1 MHADIVHN
9 ILLGLQV
16 SFEPMNLMYC
26 FLGVLTGTM
35 IGVLPGIGPVGAM
48 SILLPATFRVTPVG
62 AIIMLAGIYYGA
74 QYGGST
80 TSILVNIPGEVSS
93 IVTCLD
99 GYQMARKGRAGA
111 ALGISAMGSFIG
123 GTVSIAG
130 LIFVAAPL
138 AKAALCFGPPE
149 YFALVCLGL
158 VLITFL
164 SRGSMYKS
172 LIMGLLGL
180 LLSFVGLD
188 NFTAVRRF
196 TFGINELMDGVNII
210 PIVVGLFGVA
220 EILENLEGSLARD
233 REIYQTKLKGLLPTL
248 QDWAEAKWAVVRGA
262 VLGFFLGIL
271 PGGGAVLSSFVSYA
285 LEKKISKHPEKFGTG
300 AIEGVAGPET
310 ANNAAAQS
318 SFIPLLSLGIPANVT
333 MAVLFGGLVIHGI
346 QPGPLLMDNHPDLF
360 WGVVISMYVGNL
372 MLLALNLPL
381 IGLWVKLLKVPYFIL
396 FPMILLFCLIG
407 VYSVNNTVVDIH
419 IMVIFGI
426 VGYLMRKFDFEAA
439 PLALAFVLG
448 PMLETALRESLQL
461 SGGSIGILFTRPISG
476 SCMVLVAALLF
487 LQISPRLR
495 SRKKES
501 MGEGDPEI

>member
-1 MHADIVHN
+1 MSADLAHN

-16 SFEPMNLMYC
+16 TFEPINLIYC
-26 FLGVLTGTM
+26 FVGVLTGTLT
-35 IGVLPGIGPVGAM
+35 GVLPGIGPVGAM
-48 SILLPATFRVTPVG
+48 AILLPATFRFTPVG

-80 TSILVNIPGEVSS
+80 TSILINIPGEVSS

-123 GTVSIAG
+123 GTVAIVG
-130 LIFVAAPL
+130 LMFVAVPL
-138 AKAALCFGPPE
+138 AKAALRFGPPE
-149 YFALVCLGL
+149 YFALMCMGL
-158 VLITFL
+158 VIVTFL
-164 SRGSMYKS
+164 AQGSMYKS
-172 LIMGLLGL
+172 LMMGLLGL

-210 PIVVGLFGVA
+210 PIVVGLFGIA
-220 EILENLEGSLARD
+220 EILQNLEGSLTGG
-233 REIYQTKLKGLLPTL
+233 REVYQTRIGSLLPTL
-248 QDWAEAKWAVVRGA
+248 QDWAAAKWAVVRGA
-262 VLGFFLGIL
+262 FLGFFLGIL

-285 LEKKISKHPEKFGTG
+285 IEKKISKHPEKFGTG
-300 AIEGVAGPET
+300 VIEGVAGPET

-346 QPGPLLMDNHPDLF
+346 QPGPLLMTNHPDLF
-360 WGVVISMYVGNL
+360 WGVVISMYLGNL

-381 IGLWVKLLKVPYFIL
+381 IGLWVRLLRVPYYIL
-396 FPMILLFCLIG
+396 FPLILLFCLIG
-407 VYSVNNTVVDIH
+407 VYSVNNTVVDIY
-419 IMVIFGI
+419 ITIIFGI
-426 VGYLMRKFDFEAA
+426 AGYLMQKFKLEAA

-448 PMLETALRESLQL
+448 PMLETALRASLQM
-461 SGGSIGILFTRPISG
+461 SGGSFTILFTRPISG
-476 SCMVLVAALLF
+476 SCMVLVAALLI
-487 LQISPRLR
+487 LQISSAFR
-495 SRKKES
+495 SKKRVIK
-501 MGEGDPEI
+501 GD

>member
-1 MHADIVHN
+1 MDAGIAHN
-9 ILLGLQV
+9 ILLGLKV
-16 SFEPMNLMYC
+16 TLEPINLMYC
-26 FLGVLTGTM
+26 FVGVLTGTL

-138 AKAALCFGPPE
+138 AKAALYFGPPE
-149 YFALVCLGL
+149 YFALMCLGL
-158 VLITFL
+158 VLVTFL

-172 LIMGLLGL
+172 LMMGLFGL

-210 PIVVGLFGVA
+210 PIVVGLFGIA
-220 EILENLEGSLARD
+220 EILQNLEGSLVES
-233 REIYQTKLKGLLPTL
+233 REIYQTKIGGLLPTL
-248 QDWAEAKWAVVRGA
+248 QDWAQAKWAVVRGA

-285 LEKKISKHPEKFGTG
+285 VEKKISRYPEKFGTG
-300 AIEGVAGPET
+300 VIEGVAGPET

-333 MAVLFGGLVIHGI
+333 MAVLYGGLIIHGV
-346 QPGPLLMDNHPDLF
+346 QPGPLLMTNHPDLF
-360 WGVVISMYVGNL
+360 WGVVISMYLGNL

-381 IGLWVKLLKVPYFIL
+381 IGLWVKLLRVPYYIL
-396 FPMILLFCLIG
+396 FPLILLFCLIG
-407 VYSVNNTVVDIH
+407 VYSVNNTVVDIY
-419 IMVIFGI
+419 ITVIFGI
-426 VGYLMRKFDFEAA
+426 VGYLMQKFGFEAA

-448 PMLETALRESLQL
+448 PMLETALRESLQM
-461 SGGSIGILFTRPISG
+461 SGGSFGILFTRPISG
-476 SCMVLVAALLF
+476 GCMVLVAGLLIV
-487 LQISPRLR
+487 QISSIWR

-501 MGEGDPEI
+501 NAEVGL

>member
-1 MHADIVHN
+1 MQPDIVHN
-9 ILLGLQV
+9 VLLGLQV
-16 SFEPMNLMYC
+16 TLEPMNLIYC

-48 SILLPATFRVTPVG
+48 SILLPATFRVAPVG

-130 LIFVAAPL
+130 LIFVATPL
-138 AKAALCFGPPE
+138 AKAALYFGPPE

-158 VLITFL
+158 LLVMFL

-172 LIMGLLGL
+172 LMIGLLGL

-196 TFGINELMDGVNII
+196 TFNINELMDGVNII

-220 EILENLEGSLARD
+220 EILQNLEGSLD
-233 REIYQTKLKGLLPTL
+233 GTREIYQTKIKGLLPTL
-248 QDWAEAKWAVVRGA
+248 QDWAAAKWAIVRGA

-285 LEKKISKHPEKFGTG
+285 VEKKISKHPERFGTG
-300 AIEGVAGPET
+300 VIEGVAGPET

-333 MAVLFGGLVIHGI
+333 MAVLFGGLIIHGI
-346 QPGPLLMDNHPDLF
+346 QPGPLLMSNHPDLF
-360 WGVVISMYVGNL
+360 WGVVISMYLGNL
-372 MLLALNLPL
+372 MLLALNLPM
-381 IGLWVKLLKVPYFIL
+381 IGLWVKLLRVPYYIL
-396 FPMILLFCLIG
+396 FPLILLFCLIG
-407 VYSVNNTVVDIH
+407 VYSVNNTVVDIY
-419 IMVIFGI
+419 ITVIFGI
-426 VGYLMRKFDFEAA
+426 IGYLMQKFGFEAA

-448 PMLETALRESLQL
+448 PMLETALRESLQM
-461 SGGSIGILFTRPISG
+461 SGGSFSILFTRPISG
-476 SCMVLVAALLF
+476 GCMVLVAALLV
-487 LQISPRLR
+487 LQISSTVI
-495 SRKKES
+495 SRRKEK
-501 MGEGDPEI
+501 

>member
-1 MHADIVHN
+1 MHADIAHN

-16 SFEPMNLMYC
+16 TLEPINLVYC
-26 FLGVLTGTM
+26 FVGVLTGTL

-123 GTVSIAG
+123 STVSIAG

-138 AKAALCFGPPE
+138 AKAALRFGPPE
-149 YFALVCLGL
+149 YFALMCLGL
-158 VLITFL
+158 VLVTFL

-172 LIMGLLGL
+172 LMMGLLGL

-210 PIVVGLFGVA
+210 PIVVGLFGIA
-220 EILENLEGSLARD
+220 EILQNLEGSLAGS
-233 REIYQTKLKGLLPTL
+233 REIYQTRIKGLLPTL

-285 LEKKISKHPEKFGTG
+285 IEKKVSKHPEKFGTG

-333 MAVLFGGLVIHGI
+333 MAVLFGGLIIHGI
-346 QPGPLLMDNHPDLF
+346 QPGPLLMNNHPDLF
-360 WGVVISMYVGNL
+360 WGVVISMYLGNL

-381 IGLWVKLLKVPYFIL
+381 IGLWVRLLKVPYYIL
-396 FPMILLFCLIG
+396 FPLILLFCLIG
-407 VYSVNNTVVDIH
+407 VYSVNSTVVDIY
-419 IMVIFGI
+419 ITVIFGI
-426 VGYLMRKFDFEAA
+426 AGYLMQKFGFEAA

-448 PMLETALRESLQL
+448 PMLETALRESLQI
-461 SGGSIGILFTRPISG
+461 SGGSFAILFTRPISG
-476 SCMVLVAALLF
+476 SCMGLVAALLI
-487 LQISPRLR
+487 LQISSAFR
-495 SRKKES
+495 SKKGSGIREK
-501 MGEGDPEI
+501 EVV